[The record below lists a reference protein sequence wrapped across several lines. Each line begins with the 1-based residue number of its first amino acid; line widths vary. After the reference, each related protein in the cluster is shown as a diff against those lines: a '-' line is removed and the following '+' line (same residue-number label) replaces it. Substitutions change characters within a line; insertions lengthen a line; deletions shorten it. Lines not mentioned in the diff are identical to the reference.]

1 MRRFESRALSIRRLL
16 TTTLV
21 GARLVG
27 LTWWYRLRVS
37 IARNEHRDDLIARQ
51 NERASEMVRESFS
64 NMKGVVAKI
73 GQMASYLTS
82 DVPEPLAQALSQLQ
96 QTATSMEFEVTR
108 SILESE
114 LRRPLES
121 MFREFSEQPFAAASI
136 GQVHRA
142 VTRDG
147 HEVAVKVQYVGVAEI
162 LRADLSNV
170 DSVARLLGFA
180 FPKMD
185 TSAMAAEISER
196 ILEELDY
203 LHEAEVQDTFAT
215 YYESH
220 PRIIVP
226 HVHHRLTTSQVLVSD
241 YVHGASFDEAILW
254 DQPLKDMLGE
264 TIFRFVFRS
273 LYRMHRFN
281 GDPHPGNY
289 RFLPDGRIAFLDYG
303 FSKSFDVSEIELF
316 ESLVKSM
323 VLDRNPARFTEVAAS
338 AGLLVDAETV
348 SPEDVADYFR
358 IYYDIVR
365 ERGPQRLTEEFA
377 AEVLRHSFST
387 SHPLRNHVNVPRSFV
402 VIQRINLGM
411 YAILAKLGATV
422 DWRGVAEEIWPFTN
436 ASPNTSIGEEEAR
449 WLANQ

>member
-1 MRRFESRALSIRRLL
+1 M
-16 TTTLV
+16 
-21 GARLVG
+21 
-27 LTWWYRLRVS
+27 
-37 IARNEHRDDLIARQ
+37 ARQ
-51 NERASEMVRESFS
+51 QERASEMVRDSFA

-96 QTATSMEFEVTR
+96 HTATSMEFEVTR
-108 SILESE
+108 SIIETE
-114 LRRPLES
+114 LGRPLES
-121 MFREFSEQPFAAASI
+121 MFREFAEQLFAAASI
-136 GQVHRA
+136 GQVHQA

-147 HEVAVKVQYVGVAEI
+147 HTVAVKVQYLGVADI

-185 TSAMAAEISER
+185 TQTMAAEISER

-203 LHEAEVQDTFAT
+203 LHEAEVQESFAA
-215 YYESH
+215 YYASH

-226 HVHHRLTTSQVLVSD
+226 QVHRRLTTSRVLVSD
-241 YVHGASFDEAILW
+241 YVGGSSFDEAVTW
-254 DQPLKDMLGE
+254 EQPVKDMIGE

-289 RFLPDGRIAFLDYG
+289 RFFPDGRMAFLDYG
-303 FSKSFDVSEIELF
+303 FSKSFDASEIELF

-323 VLDRNPARFTEVAAS
+323 VIERDPRRFAEVATA
-338 AGLLVDAETV
+338 AGLLVDAEGIAPDT
-348 SPEDVADYFR
+348 VADYFR

-365 ERGPQRLTEEFA
+365 ERGSQRLTEEFA

-387 SHPLRNHVNVPRSFV
+387 GHPLRNHVNVPRSFV

-411 YAILAKLGATV
+411 YAILAKLGANV

-436 ASPNTSIGEEEAR
+436 ASPTTPIGEEEAR
-449 WLANQ
+449 WLRG